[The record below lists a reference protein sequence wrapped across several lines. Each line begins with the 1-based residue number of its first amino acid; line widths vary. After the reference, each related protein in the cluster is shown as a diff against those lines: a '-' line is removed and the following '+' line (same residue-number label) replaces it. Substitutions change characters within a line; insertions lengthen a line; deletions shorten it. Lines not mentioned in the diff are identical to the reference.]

1 MAIIKKEQHIYA
13 GKGPLDAKS
22 LIRTY
27 AELTKVDTWNVTI
40 SNVVDDEIVTN
51 TVFAAYNGMIVAVW
65 LNKTD
70 TSKNGLYFLFDPQVT
85 SALQKPDVTKEAN
98 WHRLD
103 NAGDISD
110 IKSRLTALE
119 NNSGGM
125 LNITLIS
132 GGNASS

>member
-1 MAIIKKEQHIYA
+1 MAIIKRDQLIYA
-13 GKGPLDAKS
+13 GKGPLDSKS
-22 LIRTY
+22 LVKTY
-27 AELTKVDTWNVTI
+27 ADLTATATWNI
-40 SNVVDDEIVTN
+40 QIDDKDTCI
-51 TVFAAYNGMIVAVW
+51 AYNGMIVAVW
-65 LNKTD
+65 LNKDD

-85 SALQKPDVTKEAN
+85 SALKKPDVTNEAN